1 MNANGVADTGLHM
14 GILRNAIILGAVAV
28 AMPNP
33 PASEQQPGVVPPTAS
48 SFAYLAAAADAFA
61 DVRAFC
67 ERRPG
72 VCQTAGHLAVTME
85 AKAKYSAKLLYE
97 WANDA
102 GDATLHQAG
111 LPPDLANADPIATG
125 STAEKLALAPQSTLK
140 LEDLIPAWKAPKPR
154 KG

>member
-1 MNANGVADTGLHM
+1 
-14 GILRNAIILGAVAV
+14 
-28 AMPNP
+28 MPNP
-33 PASEQQPGVVPPTAS
+33 PVSEQGNGIVAPTAS
-48 SFAYLAAAADAFA
+48 SFAYVSAAAETFA

-85 AKAKYSAKLLYE
+85 AKAKYSAKLIYE

-102 GDATLHQAG
+102 SATEPRATA
-111 LPPDLANADPIATG
+111 LPADLAGADPIATG
-125 STAEKLALAPQSTLK
+125 SVEARPKLAQSQSTLK
-140 LEDLIPAWKAPKPR
+140 LEDLLTEWTAPPKPK

>member
-1 MNANGVADTGLHM
+1 
-14 GILRNAIILGAVAV
+14 
-28 AMPNP
+28 MPNP
-33 PASEQQPGVVPPTAS
+33 PVSEQGNGIVAPTAS
-48 SFAYLAAAADAFA
+48 SFAYVSAAAETFA

-85 AKAKYSAKLLYE
+85 AKAKYSAKLIYE

-102 GDATLHQAG
+102 GAATPRATA
-111 LPPDLANADPIATG
+111 LPADLAGADPIATG
-125 STAEKLALAPQSTLK
+125 SVEARPKLAQSQSTLK
-140 LEDLIPAWKAPKPR
+140 LEDLLTEWTAPPTPK

>member
-1 MNANGVADTGLHM
+1 M

-33 PASEQQPGVVPPTAS
+33 PSSEQPGGAVPPTTS
-48 SFAYLAAAADAFA
+48 SFAYVAAAAETFA
-61 DVRAFC
+61 DLRTFC

-72 VCQTAGHLAVTME
+72 VCQTAGHLAVSME
-85 AKAKYSAKLLYE
+85 AKAKYSAKLIYE

-102 GDATLHQAG
+102 SAEEPRSTL
-111 LPPDLANADPIATG
+111 LPPDMANADPIATG
-125 STAEKLALAPQSTLK
+125 TTDGSLPRMASQSTLT
-140 LEDLIPAWKAPKPR
+140 LEDLLPEWKSPPKPK

>member
-1 MNANGVADTGLHM
+1 M

-33 PASEQQPGVVPPTAS
+33 PATETAGGVVPPTAS
-48 SFAYLAAAADAFA
+48 SFAYVAAAAETFA
-61 DVRAFC
+61 DVRTFC

-85 AKAKYSAKLLYE
+85 AKAKYSAKLIYE
-97 WANDA
+97 WANEA
-102 GDATLHQAG
+102 GAETPRTTA
-111 LPPDLANADPIATG
+111 LPPDLAAADPIATG
-125 STAEKLALAPQSTLK
+125 TAEPRLKATASQSTLR
-140 LEDLIPAWKAPKPR
+140 LEDLLTEWKAPPKPR

>member
-1 MNANGVADTGLHM
+1 M

-33 PASEQQPGVVPPTAS
+33 PASQQGPGVVPPTAS
-48 SFAYLAAAADAFA
+48 SFAYLAAAADTFA

-72 VCQTAGHLAVTME
+72 VCQTAGHLAITIE
-85 AKAKYSAKLLYE
+85 AKAKYSAKLIYE

-102 GDATLHQAG
+102 SEGKATGTG
-111 LPPDLANADPIATG
+111 LPPDLATADPIATG
-125 STAEKLALAPQSTLK
+125 STGNKVAFESQSTLK
-140 LEDLIPAWKAPKPR
+140 LEDLIPAWKAPKPK